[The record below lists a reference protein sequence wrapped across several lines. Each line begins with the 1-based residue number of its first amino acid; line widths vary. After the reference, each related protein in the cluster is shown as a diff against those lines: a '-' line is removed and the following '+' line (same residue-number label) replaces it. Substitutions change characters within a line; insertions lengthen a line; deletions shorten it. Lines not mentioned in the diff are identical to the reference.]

1 MALRLVGRREVSGS
15 PRVALC
21 HKWLL
26 AQSSA
31 CSSGALGCI
40 GTRDVMDSLH
50 HVLSPGT
57 PGLCHRRWFGSS
69 SGDGSMV
76 TRHSERK
83 LLVGVSPEDMFSV
96 VSQVKEYHEF
106 VPWCQKSVVMRGSP
120 DEEYMEASLEV
131 GFQMFVESY
140 VSKVSLKRGD
150 GVYQVK
156 TRTDD
161 SSLFS
166 HLNSCWKLNPGPTP
180 KSVWVDF
187 EVDFAFKSALYRQV
201 ASVFLEEVVKK
212 MMGAFEGRCREV
224 YGVDRRKKNH
234 SVLK

>member
-1 MALRLVGRREVSGS
+1 MALRLVGRREVSSS

-21 HKWLL
+21 QWLL
-26 AQSSA
+26 AQNSA
-31 CSSGALGCI
+31 CSAALGCI
-40 GTRDVMDSLH
+40 GTRDVMDSLP
-50 HVLSPGT
+50 SPGT
-57 PGLCHRRWFGSS
+57 HGVYHRRWFGSS
-69 SGDGSMV
+69 VDGSMV

-166 HLNSCWKLNPGPTP
+166 HLNSCWKLNPGPTA

-234 SVLK
+234 SVMK

>member
-1 MALRLVGRREVSGS
+1 MALRLVGRREVSSS
-15 PRVALC
+15 PRVAL
-21 HKWLL
+21 WLL
-26 AQSSA
+26 QEQNNQSKNI
-31 CSSGALGCI
+31 GALGYI
-40 GTRDVMDSLH
+40 STLSRDAMALQQRSSSNPTQGVY
-50 HVLSPGT
+50 
-57 PGLCHRRWFGSS
+57 HRRWFGSS
-69 SGDGSMV
+69 VDGSMV
-76 TRHSERK
+76 TRHTERK

-96 VSQVKEYHEF
+96 VSQVKDYHEF
-106 VPWCQKSVVMRGSP
+106 VPWCQKSVVMNGSP
-120 DEEYMEASLEV
+120 DEDYLEASLEV

-140 VSKVSLKRGD
+140 VSKVSLKRGN
-150 GVYQVK
+150 GIYQVK

-224 YGVDRRKKNH
+224 YGVDRRKKKH
-234 SVLK
+234 AVL

>member
-1 MALRLVGRREVSGS
+1 MALRLVGRREVSSS
-15 PRVALC
+15 PRVAL
-21 HKWLL
+21 WLL
-26 AQSSA
+26 QEQSSQ
-31 CSSGALGCI
+31 SQNIGALGYI
-40 GTRDVMDSLH
+40 GT
-50 HVLSPGT
+50 LSGDAMALQQCSSSNPTQGVH
-57 PGLCHRRWFGSS
+57 HRRWFGSS
-69 SGDGSMV
+69 VDGSMV
-76 TRHSERK
+76 TRHTERK

-96 VSQVKEYHEF
+96 VSQVKDYHEF
-106 VPWCQKSVVMRGSP
+106 VPWCQKSVVMNGSP
-120 DEEYMEASLEV
+120 DEDYLEASLEV

-140 VSKVSLKRGD
+140 VSKVSLKRGN
-150 GVYQVK
+150 GIYQVK

-224 YGVDRRKKNH
+224 YGVDRRKKKH
-234 SVLK
+234 PVL